1 MTEPTATPTPDAG
14 TSRPWDTG
22 GDTTG
27 AEGTWSK
34 EERGKDG
41 KWYSRNSKTGEW
53 KEVPAPP
60 TDASHLAPLFEDL
73 QNLGLLP
80 LTDDPNYYISNP
92 DVSPNATR
100 FVDQYGNIVDQQ
112 AQPVTEAERK
122 RLVGQFGDGG
132 DNGAASR
139 AERGLQEQIRQ
150 NRIAEAMDAI
160 QLQRM
165 RQTASLEGAQFAVN
179 PENGPYFPNMSPTSP
194 LVRSGLSDPLKFQ
207 PVPYNAN
214 IGDEQMAKDLQMLRS
229 RAGVG

>member
-1 MTEPTATPTPDAG
+1 MPDPENDNPYAT
-14 TSRPWDTG
+14 
-22 GDTTG
+22 GDSG
-27 AEGTWSK
+27 SGEGTWTK
-34 EERGKDG
+34 PERGKDG
-41 KWYSRNSKTGEW
+41 KWYSYNSKSGEY
-53 KEVPAPP
+53 KEVEAPP

-150 NRIAEAMDAI
+150 NRINEAMNAI
-160 QLQRM
+160 QLQTM
-165 RQTASLEGAQFAVN
+165 RQKASLAGAQFAA
-179 PENGPYFPNMSPTSP
+179 PMDTGGYFPQMGPDSPI
-194 LVRSGLSDPLKFQ
+194 VRSGLADPMKFT
-207 PVPYNAN
+207 PTPYNAN
-214 IGDEQMAKDLQMLRS
+214 IGDEQIAKDLAMIRS